1 MTEYSWLLTAAFIA
15 GFVASLVVQWIVAM
29 VIDYHEAEM
38 TTQGFRPT
46 APAPAPAPEPYGTP
60 RPDGTRSDFALGNI
74 EFVTLTKDGPKPV

>member
-1 MTEYSWLLTAAFIA
+1 MTEYSWLLTAAFFA
-15 GFVASLVVQWIVAM
+15 GFVSSLVVQWIVAM

-46 APAPAPAPEPYGTP
+46 APAPEPYGTP